1 MLLLISDANV
11 LIDIEVGS
19 LTSSMFSLPYQFA
32 VPDVLFH
39 QELQEHHSHLLQCGL
54 VSKTLDSKLVE
65 EAYKLRQQHT
75 RPSMNDLFALSLAR
89 YEKCRLLTGDKA
101 LREVAE
107 AYLVDVHGTI
117 WLVKQMIEHQKITI
131 EIAQTA
137 FQKMKNSGRRLPWNL
152 IEEVFFK
159 DITKLKLTINTI

>member
-54 VSKTLDSKLVE
+54 VSKTLDSELIE
-65 EAYKLRQQHT
+65 EAYKLRQQYK

-89 YEKCRLLTGDKA
+89 YEKCRLLTGDKN

-107 AYLVDVHGTI
+107 SYLVDVHDTI
-117 WLVKQMIEHQKITI
+117 WLVEQMIEYR
-131 EIAQTA
+131 
-137 FQKMKNSGRRLPWNL
+137 KNYYRDSTNCVSENEKFRKALAVEFSRKYISTLL
-152 IEEVFFK
+152 QS
-159 DITKLKLTINTI
+159 